1 VRRYK
6 VILLTI
12 DELKTEKIEEIKHIA
27 GEEVYLLCGDKEI
40 PYEDIKIIITYGI
53 EEDWELINFNEL
65 PNLEWIQI
73 FQTGIEKVPM
83 DEIEK
88 RGIKL
93 TNVRNIYGKPMSEYV
108 MSLILYDIREIGRF
122 IQNKQQKKYYRDRL
136 VDEVIGKTIG
146 IFGTGV
152 IGKEVAKKAQ
162 VFDMNVLGFN
172 SNARDVEYFDKVY
185 SWDDKEHLLQK
196 CDYIVLLLPLTD
208 TTYHF
213 LSRKEFQLMKESA
226 YVINIGRG
234 PLVEENALLSALE
247 KREIKGAA
255 LDVFYEEP
263 LPENS
268 LLWEAE
274 NLIITPHLSG
284 KTKYFFDRS
293 IEIFQENYKLFEEE
307 KPLKFEID
315 FVKGY

>member
-1 VRRYK
+1 KGVRRYK

-27 GEEVYLLCGDKEI
+27 GEEVYLLRGDKEI

-136 VDEVIGKTIG
+136 VDEVIGK
-146 IFGTGV
+146 
-152 IGKEVAKKAQ
+152 EVAKKAQ

-226 YVINIGRG
+226 YVINIGR
-234 PLVEENALLSALE
+234 
-247 KREIKGAA
+247 
-255 LDVFYEEP
+255 
-263 LPENS
+263 
-268 LLWEAE
+268 
-274 NLIITPHLSG
+274 
-284 KTKYFFDRS
+284 
-293 IEIFQENYKLFEEE
+293 
-307 KPLKFEID
+307 
-315 FVKGY
+315 